1 MNIFVLHTNPKIAAQ
16 MSCDKH
22 VVKMVSES
30 VQMLSTTMHSV
41 GLEGPWKKTH
51 ANHPCT
57 IWTRESLQNYQWLWD
72 HANAL
77 GEEYTH
83 RYNKKHKSHLTLTSK
98 IPYNIDGLSNK
109 GLTPFPQAMPD
120 EYKDKDIVKA
130 YRKFYLGEKAS
141 FATWKNRT
149 MPEWFAI

>member
-16 MSCDKH
+16 MACDKH

-57 IWTRESLQNYQWLWD
+57 IWARESLQNYQWLWD
-72 HANAL
+72 HANSL

-83 RYNKKHKSHLTLTSK
+83 RYNKKHKSQTSNIYTETQHPNKITCSKHLFRMK
-98 IPYNIDGLSNK
+98 
-109 GLTPFPQAMPD
+109 
-120 EYKDKDIVKA
+120 
-130 YRKFYLGEKAS
+130 
-141 FATWKNRT
+141 
-149 MPEWFAI
+149 